1 MDKNFVLNGNKL
13 IAEFIDWK
21 WDIEIKSELCVFD
34 NSFETIINKAKY
46 HKSWDWLMP
55 VLNKIGII
63 TNDNYYEKQHLFQDY
78 YLPELDIKEVYSNV
92 IEFIEWY
99 NENK

>member
-13 IAEFIDWK
+13 IAKFINGN
-21 WDIEIKSELCVFD
+21 IKQLLKTSDTLFFVKD
-34 NSFETIINKAKY
+34 NVCIGQPQWHS
-46 HKSWDWLMP
+46 SWDWLIP